1 MKKYEFRSN
10 KYIYDKKQFLK
21 RYQKRLKIGRIYT
34 CCPEFAN
41 TGLTMN
47 VQG

>member
-21 RYQKRLKIGRIYT
+21 RYQKRLKMMRIYT